1 VKIKFLRVGIAGP
14 FLLEPEMIKIE
25 TERLILRQIT
35 VDDWCDLQRIAGNDD
50 VAPMT
55 ARLKSPWPEADVKA
69 WISDRCVSSD
79 MGAFL
84 AICLRDG
91 TLVGSIGTGVDT
103 DRQAFLGY
111 FVEKTHWGQG
121 IVSEAIPA
129 ILAYTFK
136 NYVLDA
142 VTASCFTDN
151 PASMRVL
158 DKMGFEKYSEELGS
172 SAARLEPAPLF
183 LYRLTRTKFESLS

>member
-1 VKIKFLRVGIAGP
+1 MPALFHWN
-14 FLLEPEMIKIE
+14 PEMIKIE

-55 ARLKSPWPEADVKA
+55 AQLKSPWPESDVKA
-69 WISDRCVSSD
+69 WIADRCVSSE

-91 TLVGSIGTGVDT
+91 TLVGSVGTGVDKGH
-103 DRQAFLGY
+103 QAFLGY
-111 FVEKTHWGQG
+111 FVEKSHWGQG
-121 IVSEAIPA
+121 IVSEAVPA
-129 ILAYTFK
+129 ILAYTFE
-136 NYVLDA
+136 NYTLDA
-142 VTASCFTDN
+142 VTASCFADN

-158 DKMGFEKYSEELGS
+158 DKMGFENCGEELGS
-172 SAARLEPAPLF
+172 CAARLEPAPLF
-183 LYRLTRTKFESLS
+183 LYRLTRTKFESLL